1 MPSTIASRLSQIIE
15 YKGTNVTQFERSIGA
30 SSGVI
35 RKAIAQNSDIQSKWL
50 TAISENYP
58 DISPLWILTG
68 RGGMLCDSSSVAD
81 NSITHSV
88 IGNRGSVKI
97 AMHGTRIANGNNP
110 SSPEQLPSL
119 SSSTD
124 ELLASKDVLI
134 ASQKR
139 TIDILEELIRTKEAQ
154 ISELIQAVTSK
165 P

>member
-15 YKGTNVTQFERSIGA
+15 CKGINVTQFERSIGA

-154 ISELIQAVTSK
+154 ISELIQAVTRK